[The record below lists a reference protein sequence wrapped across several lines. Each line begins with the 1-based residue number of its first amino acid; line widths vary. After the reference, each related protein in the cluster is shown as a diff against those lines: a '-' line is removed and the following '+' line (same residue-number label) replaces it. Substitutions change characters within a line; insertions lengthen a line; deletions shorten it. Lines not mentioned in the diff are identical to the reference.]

1 MPSLDWND
9 IRAKAAAF
17 ARDWSEA
24 HYEKGE
30 TQTFYNEFFELFG
43 VPRRRVASYEQAV
56 KLNAKASG
64 FIDLF
69 WPGKLL
75 VEQKSAG
82 RDLIR
87 AKQQAFN
94 YLPGISDDQ
103 LPRYVLVSDFQNFE
117 LIDLDTA
124 PDQPIRFKLSEL
136 PDRVQDFGFIV
147 GQEKRVFKD
156 QDPVNL
162 RASEIMGAL
171 HDSLEA
177 SGYDGHQLERF
188 LVRLLFCLFADD
200 TGIFQPLGAFEDFL
214 LKKTREDGSDLGPM
228 LMQVFQVL
236 DTPDANRH
244 TTLDTDLAK
253 LPHINGDLFAETLP
267 LPSFNKDM
275 RDKLLFACSFD
286 WAKVSP
292 AIFGSLFQSVMNKAE
307 RRKKGAHYTSEKNIL
322 KVIEPLF
329 MDDLKAEFAH
339 LKGRRDGGRKK
350 ALEDFHARLGNLKF
364 FDPACGCGNFLVIAY
379 RELRQLEIEL
389 MLELFPRNQIV
400 SDIGYY
406 TQVDVD
412 QFYGIEIS
420 EFPARIAEVAMWMM
434 DHIMNARLSAEFGR
448 SYLRIPLK
456 ASPNIRHADAL
467 ELDWAEVLVP
477 EACDYVFGNP
487 PFIGAKQQNEYQRA
501 QIIRIAALGK
511 SGGTLDYVC
520 AWFIKAGAYLKAAG
534 QKAPRLGFV
543 ATNSITQGEQV
554 AQLWPILFERYGLEI
569 AFAHR
574 TFQWMSDA
582 KGKAHVHCVIIG
594 LTPRADEPK
603 EKRLFS
609 YEDISG
615 DPVETRH
622 GALTAYLTE
631 ADRLPNRY
639 VTIEEINTALSRRP
653 KLKTGVQ
660 MIDDGHYTFEEN
672 EYRLFVSREPESAKF
687 FRKFLGGDEYING
700 FYRWILYLTDVP
712 PEELK
717 KCPMV
722 IDRIQKVREY
732 RSKSNRPSTVSMS
745 NYPTK
750 LGVDE
755 RPTEGF
761 LVIPNTSSERREY
774 VPIGWLG
781 TDVVANQKLRI
792 LSNPTLWDF
801 AVLTSR
807 MHMAWMRTVTGRL
820 ESRYMYSVGVVYN
833 TFPWPEADATQR
845 DRISDL
851 AQAVLDARDA
861 HPGATLADLYDPDTM
876 PPNLRKAHTA
886 LDQAVDRLYRRE
898 PFASDRERVEHLFAL
913 YEKLTADL
921 FTQTAK
927 PKRGRKRG

>member
-9 IRAKAAAF
+9 TRAKAAAF
-17 ARDWSEA
+17 SRDWSEA

-43 VPRRRVASYEQAV
+43 VPRRRVATFEQNV
-56 KLNAKASG
+56 KLNDKASG

-87 AKQQAFN
+87 AKQQAFK
-94 YLPGISDDQ
+94 YLPGISDDD
-103 LPRYVLVSDFQNFE
+103 LPRYILVSDFQNFE
-117 LIDLDTA
+117 LTDLDTA

-177 SGYDGHQLERF
+177 SGYGGHQLERF

-200 TGIFQPLGAFEDFL
+200 TGIFQPLGSFEDFII
-214 LKKTREDGSDLGPM
+214 KNTREDGSDLGPL

-236 DTPDANRH
+236 DTPDDQRH
-244 TTLDTDLAK
+244 TTLDEALAQ
-253 LPHINGDLFAETLP
+253 LPHINGDLFAEILP
-267 LPSFNKDM
+267 LPSFSRDM

-329 MDDLKAEFAH
+329 MDELKAEFAH

-350 ALEDFHARLGNLKF
+350 ALEDFHAKLGNLRF

-379 RELRQLEIEL
+379 REMRQLEIEL
-389 MLELFPRNQIV
+389 MLELFPRDQLV
-400 SDIGYY
+400 TDIGYY
-406 TQVDVD
+406 TRVDVD

-434 DHIMNARLSAEFGR
+434 DHIMNARLSAEFGQ

-467 ELDWAEVLVP
+467 ELDWAEVLAP
-477 EACDYVFGNP
+477 GACDYVFGNP
-487 PFIGAKQQNEYQRA
+487 PFIGQSFQSPAQRRQMA
-501 QIIRIAALGK
+501 RIV
-511 SGGTLDYVC
+511 GGTGGSLDYVT
-520 AWFIKAGAYLKAAG
+520 AWFFKAAAYARAIPDRG
-534 QKAPRLGFV
+534 PRIGLV
-543 ATNSITQGEQV
+543 STNSITQGEQV
-554 AQLWPILFERYGLEI
+554 AQLWPILFKNYGLEI

-594 LTPRADEPK
+594 LTRRDDEPR

-609 YEDISG
+609 YDDVSS

-622 GALTAYLTE
+622 GAISAYLTD
-631 ADRLPNRY
+631 ASAFINRH
-639 VTIEEINTALSRRP
+639 VTVTDQNQPLSERRRMMNGPKSTDNGQYLFRGLEREEFL
-653 KLKTGVQ
+653 V
-660 MIDDGHYTFEEN
+660 
-672 EYRLFVSREPESAKF
+672 REPAASDFMRPYIGAEEF
-687 FRKFLGGDEYING
+687 ING
-700 FYRWILYLTDVP
+700 KDRWILFLRVV
-712 PEELK
+712 ELPALRK
-717 KCPMV
+717 MPLV
-722 IDRIQKVREY
+722 LDRVQKVKEFRAGSQKPATRKLAE
-732 RSKSNRPSTVSMS
+732 
-745 NYPTK
+745 YPT
-750 LGVDE
+750 LL
-755 RPTEGF
+755 EGTNIPSGNF
-761 LVIPNTSSERREY
+761 LIVPQVSSERRDY
-774 VPIGWLG
+774 IPLG
-781 TDVVANQKLRI
+781 YLSEPTIPSDKLRYVE
-792 LSNPTLWDF
+792 NATLWDF

-807 MHMAWMRTVTGRL
+807 MHMAWTRTVTGRL

-833 TFPWPEADATQR
+833 TFPWPEADDTQTE
-845 DRISDL
+845 RISAL

-861 HPGATLADLYDPDTM
+861 HPGATLADLYDPDIM

-886 LDQAVDRLYRRE
+886 LDLAIDRLYRRE
-898 PFASDRERVEHLFAL
+898 PFTSDRERVEHLFAL

-927 PKRGRKRG
+927 PKRGRRRG

>member
-9 IRAKAAAF
+9 TRAKAAAF
-17 ARDWSEA
+17 SRDWSGA

-43 VPRRRVASYEQAV
+43 VPRRRVATFEQNV
-56 KLNAKASG
+56 KLNDKASG

-87 AKQQAFN
+87 AKQQAFK

-103 LPRYVLVSDFQNFE
+103 LPRYILVSDFQSFE
-117 LIDLDTA
+117 LTDLDTA

-171 HDSLEA
+171 HDSLDA
-177 SGYDGHQLERF
+177 SGYGGHQLERF

-200 TGIFQPLGAFEDFL
+200 TGIFQPLGSFEAFLIER
-214 LKKTREDGSDLGPM
+214 TREDGSDLGPF

-236 DTPDANRH
+236 DTPDANRQ
-244 TTLDTDLAK
+244 TTLDADLAR
-253 LPHINGDLFAETLP
+253 LPHINGDLFKEALP
-267 LPSFNKDM
+267 LPSFNREM

-322 KVIEPLF
+322 KVIAPLF
-329 MDDLKAEFAH
+329 MDDVRAEFAH

-350 ALEDFHARLGNLKF
+350 ALEDFHVRLGNLRF

-379 RELRQLEIEL
+379 REMRQLEIEL
-389 MLELFPRNQIV
+389 MLELFPREQLV
-400 SDIGYY
+400 TDIGYY
-406 TQVDVD
+406 TRVDVD

-434 DHIMNARLSAEFGR
+434 DHIMNARLSAEFGQ

-467 ELDWAEVLVP
+467 ELDWSEVLAP
-477 EACDYVFGNP
+477 GACDYVFGNP
-487 PFIGAKQQNEYQRA
+487 PFIGQSFQSPAQRRQMA
-501 QIIRIAALGK
+501 RIV
-511 SGGTLDYVC
+511 GGTGGSLDYVT
-520 AWFIKAGAYLKAAG
+520 AWFFKAAAYARG
-534 QKAPRLGFV
+534 APDRGPRIGLV
-543 ATNSITQGEQV
+543 STNSITQGEQV
-554 AQLWPILFERYGLEI
+554 AQLWPILFKNYGLEI

-594 LTPRADEPK
+594 LARRDDEPR

-609 YEDISG
+609 YDDVSG

-622 GALTAYLTE
+622 GAISAYLTD
-631 ADRLPNRY
+631 AGSFSNRY
-639 VTIEEINTALSRRP
+639 IAITDQTRPITERRRMMRGP
-653 KLKTGVQ
+653 QSTDNGQ
-660 MIDDGHYTFEEN
+660 Y
-672 EYRLFVSREPESAKF
+672 LFRGLERDEFLVREPAASEFMRPYIGAEEF
-687 FRKFLGGDEYING
+687 ING
-700 FYRWILYLTDVP
+700 KDRWILFLRDVEIP
-712 PEELK
+712 ALRKMPL
-717 KCPMV
+717 V
-722 IDRIQKVREY
+722 LDRVQKVKEFRAASQKPATRKLAE
-732 RSKSNRPSTVSMS
+732 
-745 NYPTK
+745 YPT
-750 LGVDE
+750 LL
-755 RPTEGF
+755 EGTNIPSGNF
-761 LVIPNTSSERREY
+761 LIVPQVSSERREY
-774 VPIGWLG
+774 IPLG
-781 TDVVANQKLRI
+781 YLSEPTIPSDKLRYVE
-792 LSNPTLWDF
+792 NATLWDF

-833 TFPWPEADATQR
+833 TFPWPEADEAQTE
-845 DRISDL
+845 RISAL

-861 HPGATLADLYDPDTM
+861 HPGATLADLYDPDIM

-886 LDQAVDRLYRRE
+886 LDLAVDRLYRRE

-927 PKRGRKRG
+927 PKRGRRRG

>member
-9 IRAKAAAF
+9 TRAKAAAF
-17 ARDWSEA
+17 SRDWSEA

-43 VPRRRVASYEQAV
+43 VPRRRVATFEQNV
-56 KLNAKASG
+56 KLNDKASG

-87 AKQQAFN
+87 AKQQAFK
-94 YLPGISDDQ
+94 YLPGISDDD
-103 LPRYVLVSDFQNFE
+103 LPRYILVSDFQNFE
-117 LIDLDTA
+117 LTDLDTA

-177 SGYDGHQLERF
+177 SGYGGHQLERF

-200 TGIFQPLGAFEDFL
+200 TGIFQPLGSFEDFII
-214 LKKTREDGSDLGPM
+214 KNTREDGSDLGPL

-236 DTPDANRH
+236 DTPDDQRH
-244 TTLDTDLAK
+244 TTLDEALAQ
-253 LPHINGDLFAETLP
+253 LPHINGDLFAEILP
-267 LPSFNKDM
+267 LPSFSRDM

-329 MDDLKAEFAH
+329 MDELKAEFAH

-350 ALEDFHARLGNLKF
+350 ALEDFHAKLGNLRF

-379 RELRQLEIEL
+379 REMRQLEIEL
-389 MLELFPRNQIV
+389 MLELFPRDQLV
-400 SDIGYY
+400 TDIGYY
-406 TQVDVD
+406 TRVDVD

-434 DHIMNARLSAEFGR
+434 DHIMNARLSAEFGQ

-467 ELDWAEVLVP
+467 ELDWAEVLAP
-477 EACDYVFGNP
+477 GACDYVFGNP
-487 PFIGAKQQNEYQRA
+487 PFIGQSFQSPAQRRQMA
-501 QIIRIAALGK
+501 RIV
-511 SGGTLDYVC
+511 GGTGGSLDYVT
-520 AWFIKAGAYLKAAG
+520 AWFFKAAAYARV
-534 QKAPRLGFV
+534 APDRGPRIGLV
-543 ATNSITQGEQV
+543 STNSITQGEQV
-554 AQLWPILFERYGLEI
+554 AQLWPILFKNYGLEI

-594 LTPRADEPK
+594 LTRRDDEPR

-609 YEDISG
+609 YDDVSS

-622 GALTAYLTE
+622 GAISAYLTD
-631 ADRLPNRY
+631 ASAFINRH
-639 VTIEEINTALSRRP
+639 VTVTDQNQPLSERRRMMNGPKSTDNGQYLFRGLEREEFL
-653 KLKTGVQ
+653 V
-660 MIDDGHYTFEEN
+660 
-672 EYRLFVSREPESAKF
+672 REPAASEFMRPYIGAEEF
-687 FRKFLGGDEYING
+687 ING
-700 FYRWILYLTDVP
+700 KDRWILFLRDVEIP
-712 PEELK
+712 ALRKMPL
-717 KCPMV
+717 V
-722 IDRIQKVREY
+722 LDRVQKVKEFRAGSQKPATRKLSE
-732 RSKSNRPSTVSMS
+732 
-745 NYPTK
+745 YPT
-750 LGVDE
+750 LL
-755 RPTEGF
+755 EGSNIPRGHF
-761 LVIPNTSSERREY
+761 LIVPEVSSERREY
-774 VPIGWLG
+774 IPLG
-781 TDVVANQKLRI
+781 YMSEPSIPSNKLRYVE
-792 LSNPTLWDF
+792 NATLWDF

-820 ESRYMYSVGVVYN
+820 KSDYMYSVGVVYN
-833 TFPWPEADATQR
+833 TFPWPEADKAQTE
-845 DRISDL
+845 RISAL
-851 AQAVLDARDA
+851 AQAVLDARAA
-861 HPGATLADLYDPDTM
+861 HPGATLADLYDPDIM

-886 LDQAVDRLYRRE
+886 LDLAIDRLYRRE
-898 PFASDRERVEHLFAL
+898 PFTSDRERVEHLFAL

-927 PKRGRKRG
+927 PKRGRRRG

>member
-1 MPSLDWND
+1 M
-9 IRAKAAAF
+9 
-17 ARDWSEA
+17 
-24 HYEKGE
+24 
-30 TQTFYNEFFELFG
+30 
-43 VPRRRVASYEQAV
+43 PRRRVATFEQNV
-56 KLNAKASG
+56 KLNAKDSG

-87 AKQQAFN
+87 AKQQAFK

-103 LPRYVLVSDFQNFE
+103 LPRYILVSDFQNFE

-124 PDQPIRFKLSEL
+124 PDQPLRFKLSEL

-177 SGYDGHQLERF
+177 SGYGGHQLERF

-200 TGIFQPLGAFEDFL
+200 TGIFQPLGSFEDFII
-214 LKKTREDGSDLGPM
+214 KNTREDGSDLGPL

-236 DTPDANRH
+236 DTPDDRRH
-244 TTLDTDLAK
+244 TTLDEALAQ
-253 LPHINGDLFAETLP
+253 LPHINGDLFAEILP
-267 LPSFNKDM
+267 LPSFSRDM

-329 MDDLKAEFAH
+329 MDALKAEFAH

-350 ALEDFHARLGNLKF
+350 ALEDFHAKLGNLRF

-379 RELRQLEIEL
+379 REMRQLEIEL
-389 MLELFPRNQIV
+389 MLELFPRDQLV
-400 SDIGYY
+400 TDIGYY
-406 TQVDVD
+406 TRVDVD

-434 DHIMNARLSAEFGR
+434 DHIMNARLSAEFGQ

-467 ELDWAEVLVP
+467 ELDWAEVLAP
-477 EACDYVFGNP
+477 GACDYVFGNP
-487 PFIGAKQQNEYQRA
+487 PFIGQSFQSPAQRRQMA
-501 QIIRIAALGK
+501 RIV
-511 SGGTLDYVC
+511 GGTGGSLDYVT
-520 AWFIKAGAYLKAAG
+520 AWFFKAAAYARAIPDRG
-534 QKAPRLGFV
+534 PRIGLV
-543 ATNSITQGEQV
+543 STNSITQGEQV
-554 AQLWPILFERYGLEI
+554 AQLWPILFKNYGLEI

-594 LTPRADEPK
+594 LTRRDDEPR

-609 YEDISG
+609 YDDVSG

-622 GALTAYLTE
+622 GAISAYLTD
-631 ADRLPNRY
+631 ASAFINRH
-639 VTIEEINTALSRRP
+639 VTVTDQNQPLSERRRMMNGP
-653 KLKTGVQ
+653 KSTDNGQ
-660 MIDDGHYTFEEN
+660 Y
-672 EYRLFVSREPESAKF
+672 LFRGLERDEFLVREPAASEFMRPYIGAEEF
-687 FRKFLGGDEYING
+687 ING
-700 FYRWILYLTDVP
+700 KDRWILFLRDVEIP
-712 PEELK
+712 ALRKMPL
-717 KCPMV
+717 V
-722 IDRIQKVREY
+722 LDRVQKVKEFRAGSQKPATRKLAE
-732 RSKSNRPSTVSMS
+732 
-745 NYPTK
+745 YPT
-750 LGVDE
+750 LL
-755 RPTEGF
+755 EGTNIPSGNF
-761 LVIPNTSSERREY
+761 LIVPQVSSERRDY
-774 VPIGWLG
+774 IPLG
-781 TDVVANQKLRI
+781 YLSEPTIPSDKLRYVE
-792 LSNPTLWDF
+792 NATLWDF

-807 MHMAWMRTVTGRL
+807 MHMAWTRTVTGRL

-833 TFPWPEADATQR
+833 TFPWPEADEAQTER
-845 DRISDL
+845 VSAL
-851 AQAVLDARDA
+851 AQAVLDARVA
-861 HPGATLADLYDPDTM
+861 HSGATLADLYDPDTM

-886 LDQAVDRLYRRE
+886 LDLAIDRLYRRE
-898 PFASDRERVEHLFAL
+898 PFTSDRERVEHLFAL

-927 PKRGRKRG
+927 PKRGRRRG